1 MSYNLI
7 TLKNQ
12 IVEVGKR
19 MYDRGYVA
27 SNDGNIS
34 AKVDN
39 ERVVITPTGVSKGYL
54 TPDMMVV
61 VDMNGKVINGNG
73 KASSEV
79 FMHLQVYRDRPD
91 VGSVCHSHP
100 PYATGYAVAGIPL
113 DKCVL
118 PEVIIALGNIPI
130 VAYGT
135 PGTDEFYK
143 PVVPLL
149 KDYDAFLLANHGA
162 LTVGKDV
169 LSAYHKMETLEHFA
183 HIAFVAQQVGSINTL
198 NKDRVK
204 KLTDQR
210 EKYGVRTTAGCVTC
224 ETEGTCDIHDG
235 KSNSSKFEFNSLSLS
250 EKDQLINEITDA
262 ILKRLNK

>member
-7 TLKNQ
+7 ALKQQ

-19 MYDRGYVA
+19 MYNRGYVA

-34 AKVDN
+34 AKVDD
-39 ERVVITPTGVSKGYL
+39 ERVVISPTGVSKGFM
-54 TPDMMVV
+54 TVDMMVV
-61 VDMNGKVINGNG
+61 VDMNGKVLNGNK

-79 FMHLQVYRDRPD
+79 FMHLQVYKDRPD
-91 VGSVCHSHP
+91 VRSVCHSHP

-118 PEVIIALGNIPI
+118 PEVVIALGNIPI
-130 VAYGT
+130 VEYGT

-169 LSAYHKMETLEHFA
+169 LNAYHKMETLEHFA
-183 HIAFVAQQVGSINTL
+183 HIAFVAQHVGQINVL
-198 NKDRVK
+198 NKDQVK

-210 EKYGVRTTAGCVTC
+210 EKYGIRTTAGCITC
-224 ETEGTCDIHDG
+224 ETEGTCDIPSHSHSNDNFNFQNLS
-235 KSNSSKFEFNSLSLS
+235 KSD
-250 EKDQLINEITDA
+250 KDKLIEEITES
-262 ILKRLNK
+262 ILRKLR

>member
-7 TLKNQ
+7 TLKKQ

-34 AKVDN
+34 AKVDD
-39 ERVVITPTGVSKGYL
+39 EKVVITPTGVSKGFL

-61 VDMNGKVINGNG
+61 VDMNGKTLNGNK

-79 FMHLQVYRDRPD
+79 FMHLQVYKDRPD
-91 VGSVCHSHP
+91 VRSVCHSHP
-100 PYATGYAVAGIPL
+100 PYATGFAVAGIPL

-130 VAYGT
+130 VEYGT

-169 LSAYHKMETLEHFA
+169 LNAYHKMETLEHFA
-183 HIAFVAQQVGSINTL
+183 HIAFVAQQVGSIKTL
-198 NKDRVK
+198 NKDQVK

-210 EKYGVRTTAGCVTC
+210 EKYGIRTNAGCITC
-224 ETEGTCDIHDG
+224 ETEGTCEIHNGD
-235 KSNSSKFEFNSLSLS
+235 KTSTNFDFNNLSQL
-250 EKDQLINEITDA
+250 EKDKLINEITDA
-262 ILKRLNK
+262 ILSKLK